1 MSTQQQGNVVYSLPA
16 NIGKPG
22 GTAIR
27 LFVDPTNDSL
37 YGKKPSG
44 AIISFGGAGVGDWSF
59 NGNIV
64 GVQKSIGT
72 KDAFDFPIITNNVE
86 IARFTVDGKLGIGI
100 SVPDTGD
107 YEYLHLYTATDDAIK
122 LAVTNANPA
131 GGYAEL
137 KLSTDISDM
146 RIGSGGTGTSPYG
159 GLPGTCYFG
168 SVSFSDLYFATTN
181 IIRGVITKNGDWG
194 ISTTSPLAKFH
205 VSGSLYTTI
214 LGDIL
219 DNLAAWYHVVTVGGG
234 NGLVFLETN
243 GSTNVIGDHRVSIT
257 GGNGG
262 NLNVYNNAGGGRVS
276 LSGAV
281 GSSRI
286 FSKNDANAN
295 AFEVTNVGDMIAYN
309 EVAMPGLQV
318 GNAGLVSGDLYV
330 DTAANVL
337 LNGDLLLARKV

>member
-1 MSTQQQGNVVYSLPA
+1 MSTQQQGNVVYSLPS

-27 LFVDPTNDSL
+27 LFVDPTDDSL

-44 AIISFGGAGVGDWSF
+44 AIIPFGGSGLGDWSF
-59 NGNIV
+59 NGNNV
-64 GVQKSIGT
+64 GSLKSIGT

-86 IARFTVDGKLGIGI
+86 IARFTVDGRLGIGT
-100 SVPDTGD
+100 SAPNTGD
-107 YEYLHLYTATDDAIK
+107 YEYLQLYTNDDFAIK
-122 LAVTNANPA
+122 LFINNANPA
-131 GGYAEL
+131 GGYTEL
-137 KLSTDISDM
+137 KLATDLSDM

-168 SVSFSDLYFATTN
+168 SVSFSDLYFATSN
-181 IIRGVITKNGDWG
+181 IIRGTITKNGDWG
-194 ISTTSPLAKFH
+194 VSTTSPLAKFH

-243 GSTNVIGDHRVSIT
+243 GSTNVLSDHRVNIT

-262 NLNVYNNAGGGRVS
+262 NINVYDTTGAGRVG
-276 LSGAV
+276 LSGAI

-286 FSKNDANAN
+286 FTRNDANNN
-295 AFEVTNVGDMIAYN
+295 AFEITNVGDMIAYN

-330 DTAANVL
+330 DTSANVL
-337 LNGDLLLARKV
+337 LNGDLVLARKV